1 MDELKL
7 IEKAQ
12 KGNRSAFE
20 ELVKLHEKN
29 VYNLALKLVK
39 NREDAM
45 DAAQESF
52 LKAWI
57 SLKSFRNES
66 KFSSWLYRLT
76 YNTCLDYL
84 RKSKKGEIISLTSAE
99 DEETEADIKDNAP
112 TPEAYA
118 MQKET
123 RKAVREAVD
132 ALPEEYRKII
142 IMREFAGL
150 SYSEIAEAM
159 DINEGTVKS
168 RLSRGR
174 LKLVEV
180 LRNSG
185 TFSENFRHKNSEEV
199 TDGEQM

>member
-20 ELVKLHEKN
+20 KLVKLHEKN
-29 VYNLALKLVK
+29 VYNLALKFTK
-39 NREDAM
+39 NREDAL

-99 DEETEADIKDNAP
+99 DEETVADIKDNAL
-112 TPEAYA
+112 TPEEYA
-118 MQKET
+118 VHKET
-123 RKAVREAVD
+123 RTAVREAVNM
-132 ALPEEYRKII
+132 LPEEYRRII

-159 DINEGTVKS
+159 NINEGTVKS

-174 LKLVEV
+174 LKLAEV
-180 LRNSG
+180 LRKSG

-199 TDGEQM
+199 TDDE